1 MRRGI
6 PQNPARDQSR
16 AALEAE
22 PLGASNEGH
31 GVQEKKKDEEST
43 DEEKEEST
51 DEEEEEEEL
60 MEKNLRTQGKK
71 FKYTGCA
78 YRSASHV
85 NLKVHMRTHT
95 GNKPY
100 KCTLRLSSRT
110 GFKFKTTH
118 AHPHEAIQV
127 SVRFAAIDQH
137 TQEM

>member
-1 MRRGI
+1 MYFLIIFLSTNNFSQHLGI
-6 PQNPARDQSR
+6 N
-16 AALEAE
+16 
-22 PLGASNEGH
+22 SNEGH

-71 FKYTGCA
+71 FKCTGCA

-100 KCTLRLSSRT
+100 KCTICGYRAVQASNLKQHMRT
-110 GFKFKTTH
+110 HTGSFK
-118 AHPHEAIQV
+118 V

-137 TQEM
+137 TQEI